1 MIMAQTN
8 APHPGPAASMKMK
21 TEDIVFGL
29 IALAAIVGLI
39 LYMS

>member
-1 MIMAQTN
+1 MAQAN

-29 IALAAIVGLI
+29 IAVAAIIALI
-39 LYMS
+39 FYMN

>member
-1 MIMAQTN
+1 MAQTN
-8 APHPGPAASMKMK
+8 APHPSPSESMRMK

-29 IALAAIVGLI
+29 IAVAAIVGLI

>member
-1 MIMAQTN
+1 MAQTN
-8 APHPGPAASMKMK
+8 APHPSPSESMRMK